1 MSIAMRQKELFDKL
15 RQSGRR
21 DIETRRNPD
30 DHKPSGEKWVFRFY

>member
-1 MSIAMRQKELFDKL
+1 MEQKIRVL

-30 DHKPSGEKWVFRFY
+30 DHKLSGEKWVFRFY